1 MKVLNECQLQT
12 VVGGKNWS
20 VAKCGGTIGTNI
32 AIGAWRGA
40 RAGSFF
46 GQPVSVGAGALIG
59 ASAGAIGGS
68 VQCVGWSAGGGR

>member
-40 RAGSFF
+40 R
-46 GQPVSVGAGALIG
+46 P
-59 ASAGAIGGS
+59 
-68 VQCVGWSAGGGR
+68 

>member
-40 RAGSFF
+40 RAG
-46 GQPVSVGAGALIG
+46 
-59 ASAGAIGGS
+59 AIGGS
-68 VQCVGWSAGGGR
+68 VQCVGWLAGGGR

>member
-32 AIGAWRGA
+32 AIGA

-46 GQPVSVGAGALIG
+46 GQPVSVGTGALIG

-68 VQCVGWSAGGGR
+68 VQCVGWLAGGGR